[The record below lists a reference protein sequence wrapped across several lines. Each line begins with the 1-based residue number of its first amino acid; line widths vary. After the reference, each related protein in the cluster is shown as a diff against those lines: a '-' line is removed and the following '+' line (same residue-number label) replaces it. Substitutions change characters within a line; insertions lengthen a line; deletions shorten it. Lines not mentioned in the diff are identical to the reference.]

1 MLLGGNHRDYS
12 FMQKLPKT
20 HILQNSEDISRTL
33 KNKSTSANHLSFY
46 KNTNALEV
54 SRLGLAVPKKNAKR
68 SVDRNRIK
76 RLIRE
81 AFRQSPKDSHLA
93 SVDLVVK
100 LHAPIGKKTRKR
112 LRESERRLIRQQL
125 RDHFQIKA

>member
-1 MLLGGNHRDYS
+1 MDGNHRDYS
-12 FMQKLPKT
+12 FMQKLPKKN
-20 HILQNSEDISRTL
+20 ILQNSEDISRTL
-33 KNKSTSANHLSFY
+33 KNKSTSSKHLSFY

-81 AFRQSPKDSHLA
+81 IFRQSHKGTHLT

-100 LHAPIGKKTRKR
+100 LHTPIGKNTRKR
-112 LRESERRLIRQQL
+112 LREPERRLIRQQL
-125 RDHFQIKA
+125 RDHFQIKD

>member
-1 MLLGGNHRDYS
+1 
-12 FMQKLPKT
+12 MQKLPKT

-33 KNKSTSANHLSFY
+33 KNKSTSAKHLSFY